1 MLKSA
6 LVSAALLTLGG
17 AVAAQTKWDMPTAY
31 PASNFHTENAVQFA
45 GDVDKATGGKLK
57 ITLHPNAA
65 LFKAPEI
72 KRAVQGGQAQM
83 GEILLGNFQN
93 EWQPFGIDGMP
104 FLADSYAQ
112 AFKLYQAQKPVLQK
126 KLAEQ
131 GMVLLYTVA
140 WQPQGIYAKRPLASA
155 ADLKGMKWRA
165 YSPATARIAELVG
178 AQPVTVQQAEL
189 SQALATGVVEAFMTS
204 SSTGYDARVYEQ
216 VKYYYTTNAW
226 LPKNAVIVNKRAF
239 DALDK
244 PTQEAV
250 LKVAAEAETRGWKL
264 SEQKDKEYIDGLKKN
279 GMNVLAPSAE
289 LKAGMVA
296 VGDTMLKEW
305 LQKAGADGQAIV
317 DAYRKM
323 N

>member
-1 MLKSA
+1 MLKST

-17 AVAAQTKWDMPTAY
+17 AVAAQAKWDMPTAY

>member
-1 MLKSA
+1 M
-6 LVSAALLTLGG
+6 
-17 AVAAQTKWDMPTAY
+17 
-31 PASNFHTENAVQFA
+31 
-45 GDVDKATGGKLK
+45 DKATSGKLK

-65 LFKAPEI
+65 LFKAPEV
-72 KRAVQGGQAQM
+72 KRAIQGGQAQF

-104 FLADSYAQ
+104 FLADSYAE
-112 AFKLYQAQKPVLQK
+112 AYKLYQAQKPVLQK

-131 GMVLLYTVA
+131 GLVLLYTVA
-140 WQPQGIYAKRPLASA
+140 WQPQGIYTKRPLASA

-226 LPKNAVIVNKRAF
+226 LPKNAVIVGKKAF

-244 PTQEAV
+244 ATQDAV
-250 LKVAAEAETRGWKL
+250 LKTAAEAETRGWKL
-264 SEQKDKEYIDGLKKN
+264 SEQKDKEYIEGLKKN

-289 LKAGMVA
+289 LKSGMVA

-305 LQKAGADGQAIV
+305 LQKAGPDGQSIV

>member
-1 MLKSA
+1 MFKKSLITVA
-6 LVSAALLTLGG
+6 LA
-17 AVAAQTKWDMPTAY
+17 AVAAGVGAQTKWDLPSAY
-31 PASNFHTENAVQFA
+31 PLSTFHTENLAHFA
-45 GDVDKATGGKLK
+45 AEVDKATAGKLK
-57 ITLHPNAA
+57 ITLHPSAA

-83 GEILLGNFQN
+83 GEVLLGNFQN

-104 FLADSYAQ
+104 FLASSYAQ
-112 AFKLYQAQKPVLQK
+112 AAKLYQAQKPVLQK

-131 GMVLLYTVA
+131 GMVLLYTVP
-140 WQPQGIYAKRPLASA
+140 WQPQGIYVKKPLASV

-204 SSTGYDARVYEQ
+204 SSTGYDSKAYEQ

-226 LPKNAVIVNKRAF
+226 LPKNAVLANKKAF

-244 PTQEAV
+244 PTQDAL
-250 LKVAAEAETRGWKL
+250 LKAAADAETRGWQL

-279 GMNVLAPSAE
+279 GMNVLEPSAE
-289 LKAGMVA
+289 LKAGMA
-296 VGDTMLKEW
+296 TVGDTMLKEW
-305 LQKAGADGQAIV
+305 LQKAGPDGQAIV
-317 DAYRKM
+317 DAYKKP
-323 N
+323 